1 MQSAISPALAR
12 VFLHVV
18 YMQSPDE
25 LQRTSMLQWLSKKC
39 GVNVSADLSHVAAEA
54 SGFVYADLSAL
65 VFHAIRYIVSEA
77 RSRIS
82 ISKCVSFLHMSNCLT
97 YQQYIC

>member
-25 LQRTSMLQWLSKKC
+25 LQRTAILQWLSKKC
-39 GVNVSADLSHVAAEA
+39 SVNVSADLSHVAAEA
-54 SGFVYADLSAL
+54 SGFLYADLSAL
-65 VFHAIRYIVSEA
+65 VFHAIRYIMSQKLEVMFVSVNV
-77 RSRIS
+77 
-82 ISKCVSFLHMSNCLT
+82 CHF
-97 YQQYIC
+97 YI

>member
-39 GVNVSADLSHVAAEA
+39 SVNVSADLSDVAAEA
-54 SGFVYADLSAL
+54 SGFLYADLSAL
-65 VFHAIRYIVSEA
+65 VFHAIRYIVSQKLE
-77 RSRIS
+77 
-82 ISKCVSFLHMSNCLT
+82 VLFLSVNVCHFCIWAT
-97 YQQYIC
+97 A